1 MHYTRWLRH
10 GDPLK
15 KINKRIPSICA
26 VPDCRNMSR
35 TRDWCRKHYL
45 AWLRHGDPETQ
56 VQFSTPEESF
66 LARTE
71 RVGDCLIW
79 TGYTNPKGYG
89 QIQVN
94 GKLQMTHRYAWE
106 RHNGTIPDGMKIDH
120 KLHCDPACCNPKHL
134 RLATDA
140 QNNYHRSGAQANS
153 TSGIRNVRWDKA
165 NKKWSVAIQK
175 AGKNHWFG
183 RFSDLEE
190 AKQVAKEAR
199 LNLFGDYAGR
209 S

>member
-89 QIQVN
+89 QIQV
-94 GKLQMTHRYAWE
+94 KDR
-106 RHNGTIPDGMKIDH
+106 K
-120 KLHCDPACCNPKHL
+120 
-134 RLATDA
+134 
-140 QNNYHRSGAQANS
+140 S
-153 TSGIRNVRWDKA
+153 T
-165 NKKWSVAIQK
+165 
-175 AGKNHWFG
+175 
-183 RFSDLEE
+183 
-190 AKQVAKEAR
+190 R
-199 LNLFGDYAGR
+199 LNSSHVSISYAVFCTKKKTR
-209 S
+209 AS